1 MPSPRRTTTGGE
13 ARDTSA
19 VGHASSPATRPP
31 GRLGR
36 PPASDSADTRRRI
49 LEAARLAF
57 AEKGYEATT
66 NRNLSAAVGIT
77 SAAIYHYFGSKAGLY
92 QAVHADV
99 QAGIRARFIDAVAG
113 ASTFRDKLDAVLDE
127 AHQMNRE
134 DPTIAQ
140 FVGAVRVDMQRNAE
154 LNTLLRV
161 GADARSGFFDELV
174 EFGVRNCEI
183 DPSRQP
189 AVQAFL
195 TTIMIG
201 LTDAVSGDPQLH
213 SAAIEGI
220 KQVLDGKLLHQAEN
234 PPT

>member
-1 MPSPRRTTTGGE
+1 MSSPRRITTRGE
-13 ARDTSA
+13 E
-19 VGHASSPATRPP
+19 PRPP
-31 GRLGR
+31 LPGPGSSQTGRQPARLGR

-66 NRNLSAAVGIT
+66 NRNLSAVVGIT

-99 QAGIRARFIDAVAG
+99 QAGIRARFNDAVAG

-154 LNTLLRV
+154 LHALLRV
-161 GADARSGFFDELV
+161 GAEARSSFFDELV
-174 EFGVRNCEI
+174 DFGVRNGEI

-195 TTIMIG
+195 TTILIG
-201 LTDAVSGDPQLH
+201 LTDAVSGDQQLH

-220 KQVLDGKLLHQAEN
+220 KQVLDGKLLHQAED
-234 PPT
+234 PLA